1 MFVRRAIVL
10 CACVGCGGDASSDG
24 GEVTSL
30 STTSIGTTQGEVT
43 GDASSS
49 TGVASSTGAVD
60 SSGASSDDGPDGPPT
75 IMRVGDTFV
84 IPTTAS
90 TMPKRFADAA
100 HDPVHDVYLVVNGN
114 VATSG
119 VFLDADGVA
128 LGDPFAIAEVAY
140 TQGQRVAFASDAFLV
155 VWHDNRDDPN
165 AARLRA
171 RSIAWDGAAPVL
183 GADVEIGSGASYSE
197 MPAAIAW
204 SETSQLFVVAW
215 HAVPGD
221 DIHAQRVASD
231 GTKIGDPIVL
241 TADADWQSDAGLAWH
256 PDRDEFLAVWTH
268 AGATTEVRARIVAAD
283 GSLPGAE
290 SSLATAAGTWLAQAA
305 FVPGSGEYLAA
316 WFDGA
321 MTIRRVAI
329 DGTPAGDPIVL
340 APGYGSYDGFAIAYS
355 PVVDGFAAVFHGDSD
370 EDFAIAFDADGTQSA
385 VLEATSSRGADG
397 HFNPHVVASSTRA
410 EWLLVTSLAFAD
422 IVGQRLAP

>member
-1 MFVRRAIVL
+1 MRRVIVL
-10 CACVGCGGDASSDG
+10 CACVGCGEDTSSDG

-30 STTSIGTTQGEVT
+30 STTTIATTQGETT
-43 GDASSS
+43 GETSGATSS
-49 TGVASSTGAVD
+49 TSSTGAVD
-60 SSGASSDDGPDGPPT
+60 SSTASSDDGSAGPPT
-75 IMRVGDTFV
+75 IARVGDTFV
-84 IPTTAS
+84 IPTLAA

-119 VFLDADGVA
+119 VFVDADGVA
-128 LGDPFAIAEVAY
+128 LGEPFAIAEVAY
-140 TQGQRVAFASDAFLV
+140 TQGQRVAWGGDAFLA

-165 AARLRA
+165 GARLRA

-183 GADVEIGSGASYSE
+183 GADVEIGTGTSYSE

-204 SETSQLFVVAW
+204 SETSQAFLVAW

-221 DIHAQRVASD
+221 DIHAQRVAID
-231 GTKIGDPIVL
+231 GTKIGDPIAL
-241 TADADWQSDAGLAWH
+241 TTDADWQSDAGLAWH
-256 PDRDEFLAVWTH
+256 PERDEFLAVWTH

-290 SSLATAAGTWLAQAA
+290 SSLTTAAGTWLAQAA
-305 FVPGSGEYLAA
+305 FVPSSGDYLAA

-355 PVVDGFAAVFHGDSD
+355 PVVDGFAAVFHGTSD
-370 EDFAIAFDADGTQSA
+370 EDFAIAFAADGTQSE

>member
-1 MFVRRAIVL
+1 M
-10 CACVGCGGDASSDG
+10 
-24 GEVTSL
+24 
-30 STTSIGTTQGEVT
+30 STTFASTHGDSGGTGN
-43 GDASSS
+43 GGSSSSSSSSSS
-49 TGVASSTGAVD
+49 TGGDD
-60 SSGASSDDGPDGPPT
+60 SSSSGDDGGPPT
-75 IMRVGDTFV
+75 IARVGDTFV
-84 IPTTAS
+84 IPTIAA

-100 HDPVHDVYLVVNGN
+100 HDPVRDVYLVVNGN

-119 VFLDADGVA
+119 AFLDADGVA
-128 LGDPFAIAEVAY
+128 LGEPFAIADVAY
-140 TQGQRVAFASDAFLV
+140 TQGQRVAFGGDAFLV
-155 VWHDNRDDPN
+155 AWHDNRDDPN
-165 AARLRA
+165 SARLRA
-171 RSIAWDGAAPVL
+171 RNVAWDGAAPVL
-183 GADVEIGSGASYSE
+183 GADVEIGTGASYSE
-197 MPAAIAW
+197 MPPAIAW
-204 SETSQLFVVAW
+204 SQTSQEFLVAW

-231 GTKIGDPIVL
+231 GTKIGEPIVL

-256 PDRDEFLAVWTH
+256 PERDEFLAVWTH
-268 AGATTEVRARIVAAD
+268 AGATTEVRARVIAAD

-305 FVPGSGEYLAA
+305 FVPGSGDYLAA

-329 DGTPAGDPIVL
+329 DGTAAGDPIVL
-340 APGYGSYDGFAIAYS
+340 AAGYGSYDGFAIAYS
-355 PVVDGFAAVFHGDSD
+355 PVVDRFAAVFHGDSD